1 LKKKKMSNLKI
12 LITGGAGFIP
22 GSLAAKLAEDQ
33 SNFIVV
39 VDNFLTGKKKN
50 IPHGK
55 NIRFIKCDVNNYL
68 EIAPVMT
75 SHQFDYVFHYA
86 AVVGVT
92 RTLANPAMVLEDLA
106 GIKNILSLCKNT
118 GVKRVFYSS
127 SSEVYGEPVEL
138 PQHEETTPLNSR
150 LPYAIVK
157 NAGEAYCKAFK
168 QEYDLDYTIFR
179 FFNTYGPLQST
190 DFVMSKFIRAA
201 LRNDPITIY
210 GDGSQTRT
218 FCYIDDNI
226 EFTSRC
232 LYEDM
237 YVNDVVN
244 VGNDEQTT
252 ILELAQ
258 IIIEETKSTS
268 KIEFLP
274 PLGEGDMTRR
284 QPDIEKMKS
293 SLSRELLDMRSGI
306 RLLLQ

>member
-1 LKKKKMSNLKI
+1 MKNLKI

-22 GSLAAKLAEDQ
+22 GSLAAKLAEDR
-33 SNFIVV
+33 SNFVVV

-50 IPHGK
+50 IPKGD
-55 NIRFIKCDVNNYL
+55 NIRFIKCDVNDYL
-68 EIAPVMT
+68 EIAPIMT

-86 AVVGVT
+86 AVVGVK

-106 GIKNILSLCKNT
+106 GIKNILGLCKNT

-179 FFNTYGPLQST
+179 FFNTYGPRQST
-190 DFVMSKFIRAA
+190 DFVMSKFIKAA
-201 LRNDPITIY
+201 LKNDPITIY

-232 LYEDM
+232 MFEDL

-244 VGNDEQTT
+244 VGNDQQTT

-258 IIIEETKSTS
+258 IIIKESNSTS

-274 PLGEGDMTRR
+274 PLGEGDMKRR

-293 SLSRELLDMRSGI
+293 SLSRDLLDMRSGI
-306 RLLLQ
+306 SLLLKKF